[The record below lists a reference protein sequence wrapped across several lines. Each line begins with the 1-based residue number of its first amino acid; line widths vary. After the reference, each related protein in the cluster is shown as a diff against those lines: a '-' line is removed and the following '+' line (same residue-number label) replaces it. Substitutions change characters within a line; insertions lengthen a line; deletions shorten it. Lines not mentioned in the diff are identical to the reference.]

1 MNGYLVRMAAFAAVI
16 ANLIAVP
23 ASAAT
28 WVLVSQDGW
37 RWVDTASCDLK
48 GGLTYC
54 AGAESK
60 KKNIAPDVSGTLMG
74 NAPEI
79 NVAVDCATAKW
90 AIAKRRTSTRGWPP
104 TTPCRNSTNGGKVS
118 ETKPNPETS

>member
-54 AGAESK
+54 AGAEARK
-60 KKNIAPDVSGTLMG
+60 
-74 NAPEI
+74 
-79 NVAVDCATAKW
+79 
-90 AIAKRRTSTRGWPP
+90 RTSPRM
-104 TTPCRNSTNGGKVS
+104 
-118 ETKPNPETS
+118 